1 MWKLFHFIYSFIFK
15 NPKIVTKTENIVQPT
30 EVQPDNDGPTPRQR
44 RPPLDENIQKFYKIT
59 QNIRNSQELTIG
71 DMYFIRELDS
81 EKLIELIQLYN
92 LCITHLRD
100 FINEKL

>member
-1 MWKLFHFIYSFIFK
+1 
-15 NPKIVTKTENIVQPT
+15 
-30 EVQPDNDGPTPRQR
+30 
-44 RPPLDENIQKFYKIT
+44 
-59 QNIRNSQELTIG
+59 
-71 DMYFIRELDS
+71 MYFIRELDS